1 LYRQRFDLSDKL
13 ILLLEDQPL
22 ISLDVED
29 TLSESG
35 FRNIVTLR
43 TQKEALTWLGEFSPD
58 FVLLDLYL
66 DDGDSRP
73 ILEHLGRVGTPFVI
87 YTGSEKPPEW
97 DATLFAAGEWVSKP
111 GDPSLL
117 AHKIRTRLA
126 ID

>member
-1 LYRQRFDLSDKL
+1 MSDKL

-22 ISLDVED
+22 ISLDVEES
-29 TLSESG
+29 LSENG

-43 TQKEALTWLGEFSPD
+43 SQKEASAWLGEFSPD

-73 ILEHLGRVGTPFVI
+73 VLEHLKQSGTPFLI

-97 DATLFAAGEWVSKP
+97 DDALFAAGDWVSKP
-111 GDPSLL
+111 VDPEVL
-117 AHKIRTRLA
+117 AGMIRNRLA
-126 ID
+126 LD

>member
-1 LYRQRFDLSDKL
+1 LYRQGFDLSDKL

-22 ISLDVED
+22 ISLDVE
-29 TLSESG
+29 ESLAENG

-43 TQKEALTWLGEFSPD
+43 TQKEALAWLGEFSPD

-73 ILEHLGRVGTPFVI
+73 VLEHLRKTGTPFVI

-97 DATLFAAGEWVSKP
+97 DGSLFSAGDWVSKP
-111 GDPSLL
+111 GDPEIL
-117 AHKIRTRLA
+117 AGKIRARLA
-126 ID
+126 LD